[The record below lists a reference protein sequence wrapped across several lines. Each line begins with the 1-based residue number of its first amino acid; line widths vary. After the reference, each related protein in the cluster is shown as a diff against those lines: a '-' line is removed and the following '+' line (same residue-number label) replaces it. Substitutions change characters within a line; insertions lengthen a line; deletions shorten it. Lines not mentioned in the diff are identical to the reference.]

1 MKITNFN
8 YLKNKFQKKEVQEL
22 ANNTLSDPVVSIC
35 VQTYQHVGYIKMC
48 LDGILM
54 QKTKFPFEILLGED
68 DSSDGTREICI
79 EYAKN
84 YPKKIRLFLHHREN
98 TIFIDGK
105 PTGRFNFLYN
115 VFNSRG
121 KYIALCEGDDYWT
134 DPYKL
139 QKQVDFLEAN
149 PDFSLCFHNVAQLNT
164 FNEEKNNIIPGVK
177 KDFVYTMEDYILSNR
192 TATCSLVF
200 KKELLGE
207 IPSWFYKV
215 PFGDLALILLV
226 MYNSYKKG
234 MVLKDTMGVYRIHE
248 NGIHGSYHKSN
259 KSLIKAYKQHLQFNK
274 IITSQFLREQQYK
287 KVLFKKM
294 RNTHE
299 ILANLYT
306 TQNDKLGWF
315 KSKLAVKYYS
325 LLMKLN

>member
-1 MKITNFN
+1 MNSPLISICCITYNHIQFIEDTLGGFLMQITNF
-8 YLKNKFQKKEVQEL
+8 E
-22 ANNTLSDPVVSIC
+22 
-35 VQTYQHVGYIKMC
+35 
-48 LDGILM
+48 
-54 QKTKFPFEILLGED
+54 FEIIIND
-68 DSSDGTREICI
+68 DASTDGTI
-79 EYAKN
+79 EVLERYQKS
-84 YPKKIRLFLHHREN
+84 YPEKLKLVIQKEN
-98 TIFIDGK
+98 QYSLGVRGIAVRYTF
-105 PTGRFNFLYN
+105 PLST
-115 VFNSRG
+115 G

-149 PDFSLCFHNVAQLNT
+149 PDFGICFHNVAQLNI

-192 TATCSLVF
+192 TATCSLVC

-226 MYNSYKKG
+226 MYNSNKKG

-274 IITSQFLREQQYK
+274 IITSQFLREQLYK

>member
-1 MKITNFN
+1 MNSPLISICCITYNHIQFIEDTLGGFLMQITNF
-8 YLKNKFQKKEVQEL
+8 E
-22 ANNTLSDPVVSIC
+22 
-35 VQTYQHVGYIKMC
+35 
-48 LDGILM
+48 
-54 QKTKFPFEILLGED
+54 FEIIIND
-68 DSSDGTREICI
+68 DASTDGTI
-79 EYAKN
+79 EVLERYQKS
-84 YPKKIRLFLHHREN
+84 YPEKLKLVIQKEN
-98 TIFIDGK
+98 QYSLGVRGIAVRHAFPI
-105 PTGRFNFLYN
+105 
-115 VFNSRG
+115 SSG

-149 PDFSLCFHNVAQLNT
+149 PDFGICFHNVAQLNT

-177 KDFVYTMEDYILSNR
+177 KDTVYTMEDYILSNR
-192 TATCSLVF
+192 TATCSLAF

-226 MYNSYKKG
+226 MYNSNKKG

-274 IITSQFLREQQYK
+274 IITSQFLREQLYK

>member
-1 MKITNFN
+1 MGLVKQVLDMP
-8 YLKNKFQKKEVQEL
+8 YMNKDAINPL
-22 ANNTLSDPVVSIC
+22 VSIC
-35 VQTYQHVGYIKMC
+35 CITFNQQAYINQTI
-48 LDGILM
+48 DGILK
-54 QKTKFPFEILLGED
+54 QNTSFPVEIIVHDDASTDDTSDIIKEYVKKFPKIIIPIFQKENLWSKGIRASPNYVWPL
-68 DSSDGTREICI
+68 
-79 EYAKN
+79 AK
-84 YPKKIRLFLHHREN
+84 
-98 TIFIDGK
+98 
-105 PTGRFNFLYN
+105 
-115 VFNSRG
+115 G

-149 PDFSLCFHNVAQLNT
+149 PDFGICFHNVAQLNT

-177 KDFVYTMEDYILSNR
+177 KDSVYTMEDYILSNR

-226 MYNSYKKG
+226 MHNSNKKG

-274 IITSQFLREQQYK
+274 IITSQFLREQLYK

-299 ILANLYT
+299 ILAYLYT